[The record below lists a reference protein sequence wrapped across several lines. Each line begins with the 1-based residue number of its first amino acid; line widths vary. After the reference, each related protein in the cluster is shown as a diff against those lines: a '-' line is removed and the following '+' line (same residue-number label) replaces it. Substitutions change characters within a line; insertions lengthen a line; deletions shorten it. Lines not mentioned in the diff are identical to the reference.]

1 MLTSVLYR
9 AIEALAGMLDGLLA
23 FYFWMVLISAL
34 LSWVNPDPRNPIVR
48 FLYSVT
54 EPVLYWMR
62 RRMPFLIIGN
72 VDLSP
77 LVLLLAIQFIGRG
90 FVVGTLRDLAR
101 RVAMAALAPLH
112 VG

>member
-1 MLTSVLYR
+1 MPQFVLR
-9 AIEALAGMLDGLLA
+9 QAIEALAGMLNGLLE
-23 FYFWMVLISAL
+23 FYFWIVLISAL
-34 LSWVNPDPRNPIVR
+34 LSWVNPDPHNPIVR

-62 RRMPFLIIGN
+62 RRLPFLIIGN

-77 LVLLLAIQFIGRG
+77 LVLLLGIRYIGQY

-101 RVAMAALAPLH
+101 RIATAAA
-112 VG
+112 